1 MKFTCLVCLHCNQF
15 FVMWAC
21 DTHRAYSEWDSP
33 QPSSLTRRRTSP
45 LNSGDIVLATSSFP
59 FPSYAHLTK
68 PLLLHSCSL
77 HLTTPTSPLPPH
89 HSHFTTSHLTT
100 PTLPHSHLTTIPPHH
115 FPTPTSPPAQLFILA
130 VMSLDAKKQKL
141 R

>member
-89 HSHFTTSHLTT
+89 HSHLTT
-100 PTLPHSHLTTIPPHH
+100 PTLPPPTSPLPLYHTPTLPPSHLTTFPLPPHH
-115 FPTPTSPPAQLFILA
+115 LHN
-130 VMSLDAKKQKL
+130 SLSLQ
-141 R
+141 